1 MRYTK
6 NGTKLLAPGCHLVIN
21 GQYKYFCTDADL
33 LNLGYYPYKIVEGQG
48 EDGVV
53 NGQWVHY
60 TEPLNDEYYEPEE

>member
-53 NGQWVHY
+53 NC
-60 TEPLNDEYYEPEE
+60 